1 MFLTEKKLTWWEAK
15 EECKQLGG
23 WLVEIESEEQN
34 DALYEEAREQK
45 IGSSAWI
52 GLSDT
57 AKEGEWIWSSGEKA
71 TFLNWTPQSPSNT
84 RQKVNKWKGEEC
96 AVINTGAKTT
106 KPWTTTEL
114 ENVTDMTDISV

>member
-1 MFLTEKKLTWWEAK
+1 M
-15 EECKQLGG
+15 GG

-45 IGSSAWI
+45 I

-106 KPWTTTEL
+106 KPWTT
-114 ENVTDMTDISV
+114 SQR